1 MTHHTQDISINGK
14 AIALL
19 VTDGVEQPELTEP
32 LAAIREAGG
41 TAKII
46 SPNKDSLQ
54 AMKGDWEHA
63 DHFDVDHQLGTVSAG
78 DFDALVL
85 PGGTLN
91 ADSLRID
98 ERAQTFV
105 AGFFSASKPVAS
117 ICHGLW
123 ILTEIDQ
130 VKGRR
135 VTSFPSLRTDLTNAG
150 AEWVDESVVVDD
162 GLVTSRNPGD
172 LHDFNHAF
180 LQLVA
185 EKA

>member
-123 ILTEIDQ
+123 ILT
-130 VKGRR
+130 VFPWFPGAAGFAGLTRAASPVAARHRGPRGRG
-135 VTSFPSLRTDLTNAG
+135 SPASSSHQNG
-150 AEWVDESVVVDD
+150 S
-162 GLVTSRNPGD
+162 
-172 LHDFNHAF
+172 
-180 LQLVA
+180 
-185 EKA
+185 